1 MAKEII
7 LEDGRTALF
16 DDDASEAEISQK
28 LQQSGLRRQG
38 EGTAAAA
45 ARPDVDLPGGPV
57 IPAAASFVNSMA
69 FGLPEMAAR
78 SMGGGEYIDAVR
90 QQYPVATTAGDVA
103 GMIPPFKLMAK
114 AGQKAVGSLFKPAA
128 STAEDT
134 MRVMKQ
140 SDEANRAEAAARA
153 AQAAQSTTGLPG
165 FARGVA
171 TRSGGIATGVMGAQT
186 QAASLGA
193 ARNPQNPGAGAQQGA
208 QVFRNVATNLP
219 GTGLVPGVQPTIN
232 AVTGVVPGVLGAGAA
247 FADYMSIDEMMRREA
262 AKRALQG
269 PR

>member
-16 DDDASEAEISQK
+16 DDDATEQDINQK
-28 LQQSGLRRQG
+28 LQASGLRRRG
-38 EGTAAAA
+38 EGTAPTAPTK
-45 ARPDVDLPGGPV
+45 PDVNLPGGPV

-90 QQYPVATTAGDVA
+90 QEYPMATTAGDVA
-103 GMIPPFKLMAK
+103 GMIPPFKAIAK
-114 AGQKAVGSLFKPAA
+114 AGQKAVGSLFKPKAG
-128 STAEDT
+128 TADDT
-134 MRVMKQ
+134 LRVMKQ
-140 SDEANRAEAAARA
+140 SDEANRAEAAA
-153 AQAAQSTTGLPG
+153 QAARNATPNYGRMLQTG
-165 FARGVA
+165 AQR
-171 TRSGGIATGVMGAQT
+171 TGGLATGIMGAQT

-193 ARNPQNPGAGAQQGA
+193 ARNPENPGAGAQQGA

-219 GTGLVPGVQPTIN
+219 GTQLIPGVQPTIN

-247 FADYMSIDEMMRREA
+247 MSDYMSIDEMIRKEA

-269 PR
+269 TR